1 MIDVDAFARE
11 WIAAWNAHDLERGLS
26 HYAPDGELSSPL
38 AAARGPGAGGEVRGR
53 GGAGSGGYVRGEAE
67 LRAYWEPA
75 LAANPDL
82 HFELEAVLTAVDGC
96 TILYRNQ
103 RGRLVAESLFWNAA
117 RLVTRAA
124 VAYGPTAG

>member
-1 MIDVDAFARE
+1 MADVMDVDALARE
-11 WIAAWNAHDLERGLS
+11 WIAAWNAHDLERVLS
-26 HYAPDGELSSPL
+26 HYAPDIELTSPV
-38 AAARGPGAGGEVRGR
+38 AAERVP
-53 GGAGSGGYVRGEAE
+53 GSGGYIRGEAA

-96 TILYRNQ
+96 TILYRNHRDQ
-103 RGRLVAESLFWNAA
+103 LVAESLYWNDAG
-117 RLVTRAA
+117 LVTRAA

>member
-1 MIDVDAFARE
+1 MPNVVDVNEFARE
-11 WIAAWNAHDLERGLS
+11 WIAAWNAHDLERVLS
-26 HYAPDGELSSPL
+26 HYASDVELSSPL
-38 AAARGPGAGGEVRGR
+38 AAERVP
-53 GGAGSGGYVRGEAE
+53 GSGGYVRGEAA

-96 TILYRNQ
+96 TILYRNH
-103 RGRLVAESLFWNAA
+103 RGQQVAESLYWNDAG
-117 RLVTRAA
+117 LVTRAA

>member
-1 MIDVDAFARE
+1 MTTLGNVADFARE
-11 WIAAWNAHDLERGLS
+11 WIEAWNAHDLERVLS
-26 HYAPDGELSSPL
+26 HYAADVELSSPV
-38 AAARGPGAGGEVRGR
+38 AAERLP
-53 GGAGSGGYVRGEAE
+53 GSGGYIRGEAE

-82 HFELEAVLTAVDGC
+82 HFDLEAVLTAVDGC

-103 RGRLVAESLFWNAA
+103 RGQQVAESLFWNDAGRVA
-117 RLVTRAA
+117 RAA

>member
-1 MIDVDAFARE
+1 MTAIVDIVEFARE
-11 WIAAWNAHDLERGLS
+11 WIAAWNARDLERVLT
-26 HYAPDGELSSPL
+26 HYAPDVELSSPV
-38 AAARGPGAGGEVRGR
+38 AADRIP
-53 GGAGSGGYVRGEAE
+53 GSGGYIHGEAE

-82 HFELEAVLTAVDGC
+82 HFDLEAVLTAVDGC

-103 RGRLVAESLFWNAA
+103 RGQQVAESLYWNDAG
-117 RLVTRAA
+117 LVTQAA

>member
-1 MIDVDAFARE
+1 MIDVEAFARE
-11 WIAAWNAHDLERGLS
+11 WIEAWNAHDLERVLS
-26 HYAPDGELSSPL
+26 HYAPDVELSSPL
-38 AAARGPGAGGEVRGR
+38 AAERVP
-53 GGAGSGGYVRGEAE
+53 GSGGYIRGEAA

-96 TILYRNQ
+96 TILYRNH
-103 RGRLVAESLFWNAA
+103 RGQQVAESLFWNEAG
-117 RLVTRAA
+117 LVTRAA

>member
-1 MIDVDAFARE
+1 MTTVVNVSDFARE
-11 WIAAWNAHDLERGLS
+11 WIAAWNAHDLERVLS
-26 HYAPDGELSSPL
+26 HYSPDIELSSPI
-38 AAARGPGAGGEVRGR
+38 AAERVP
-53 GGAGSGGYVRGEAE
+53 GSGGYVRGEAA

-96 TILYRNQ
+96 TILYRNHRDQ
-103 RGRLVAESLFWNAA
+103 LVAESLYWNDAG
-117 RLVTRAA
+117 LVTRAA

>member
-1 MIDVDAFARE
+1 MANVEDVDGFARE
-11 WIAAWNAHDLERGLS
+11 WIEAWNAHDLERVLA
-26 HYAPDGELSSPL
+26 HYAPDVELSSPV
-38 AAARGPGAGGEVRGR
+38 AAERIPS
-53 GGAGSGGYVRGEAE
+53 SGGHIRGEAE

-82 HFELEAVLTAVDGC
+82 HFDLEAVLTAVDGC

-103 RGRLVAESLFWNAA
+103 RGQLVAESLYWNDAG
-117 RLVTRAA
+117 LVTRAA

>member
-1 MIDVDAFARE
+1 VSATVRHDVDVIDVDAFARE
-11 WIAAWNAHDLERGLS
+11 WIAAWNAHDLERVLS
-26 HYAPDGELSSPL
+26 HYSPEVELSSPI
-38 AAARGPGAGGEVRGR
+38 AAERVP
-53 GGAGSGGYVRGEAE
+53 GSGGYIRGEAE

-82 HFELEAVLTAVDGC
+82 HFALEAVLTAVDGC

-103 RGRLVAESLFWNAA
+103 RGQLVAESVFWNDAG
-117 RLVTRAA
+117 LVTRAA

>member
-1 MIDVDAFARE
+1 MSPVTDVAEFARA
-11 WIAAWNAHDLERGLS
+11 WIEAWNSHDLERVLS
-26 HYAPDGELSSPL
+26 HYAADVELSSPL
-38 AAARGPGAGGEVRGR
+38 AAERVP
-53 GGAGSGGYVRGEAE
+53 GSGGHVRGEAA

-103 RGRLVAESLFWNAA
+103 RGQQVAESLFWNQAG
-117 RLVTRAA
+117 LVTRAA
-124 VAYGPTAG
+124 VAYGPAAG

>member
-1 MIDVDAFARE
+1 MSPVTDVAEFARE
-11 WIAAWNAHDLERGLS
+11 WIAAWNAHDLERVLS
-26 HYAPDGELSSPL
+26 HYAPDVELSSPV
-38 AAARGPGAGGEVRGR
+38 AAERVPG
-53 GGAGSGGYVRGEAE
+53 SNGYVRGDAA

-96 TILYRNQ
+96 TILYRNHRDQ
-103 RGRLVAESLFWNAA
+103 LVAESLYWNDAG
-117 RLVTRAA
+117 LVTRAA

>member
-1 MIDVDAFARE
+1 MPNVVDVNEFARE
-11 WIAAWNAHDLERGLS
+11 WIAAWNAHDLERVLS
-26 HYAPDGELSSPL
+26 HYASDVELSSPL
-38 AAARGPGAGGEVRGR
+38 AAERVP
-53 GGAGSGGYVRGEAE
+53 GSGGSVRGEAA

-96 TILYRNQ
+96 TILYRNH
-103 RGRLVAESLFWNAA
+103 RGQQVAESLYWNDAG
-117 RLVTRAA
+117 LVTRAA

>member
-11 WIAAWNAHDLERGLS
+11 WIAAWNAHDLERVLS
-26 HYAPDGELSSPL
+26 HYSPGVELTSPI
-38 AAARGPGAGGEVRGR
+38 AAERVP
-53 GGAGSGGYVRGEAE
+53 GSGGYIRGEAE

-82 HFELEAVLTAVDGC
+82 HFALEAVLTAVDGC

-103 RGRLVAESLFWNAA
+103 RGQLVAESVFWNDTGM
-117 RLVTRAA
+117 VTRAA

>member
-1 MIDVDAFARE
+1 VRHDVDVIDVDAFARE
-11 WIAAWNAHDLERGLS
+11 WIAAWNAHDLERVLS
-26 HYAPDGELSSPL
+26 HYSPEVELSSPI
-38 AAARGPGAGGEVRGR
+38 AAERVP
-53 GGAGSGGYVRGEAE
+53 GSGGYIRGEAE

-82 HFELEAVLTAVDGC
+82 HFALEAVLTAVDGC

-103 RGRLVAESLFWNAA
+103 RGQLVAESVFWNDAG
-117 RLVTRAA
+117 LVTRAA

>member
-1 MIDVDAFARE
+1 MPNVVDVTAFARE
-11 WIAAWNAHDLERGLS
+11 WIAAWNAHDLERVLS
-26 HYAPDGELSSPL
+26 QYASDVELSSPL
-38 AAARGPGAGGEVRGR
+38 AAERVP
-53 GGAGSGGYVRGEAE
+53 GSGGYVRGEAA

-96 TILYRNQ
+96 TILYRNH
-103 RGRLVAESLFWNAA
+103 RGQQVAESLYWNDAG
-117 RLVTRAA
+117 LVTRAA

>member
-1 MIDVDAFARE
+1 MTTLGNVADFARE
-11 WIAAWNAHDLERGLS
+11 WIEAWNAHDLERVLS
-26 HYAPDGELSSPL
+26 HYAADVELSSPV
-38 AAARGPGAGGEVRGR
+38 AAERLP
-53 GGAGSGGYVRGEAE
+53 GSGGYIRGEAE

-82 HFELEAVLTAVDGC
+82 HFDLEAVLTAVDGC

-103 RGRLVAESLFWNAA
+103 RGQLVAESLFWNDAG
-117 RLVTRAA
+117 LVTRAV